1 MFKAERHAK
10 ILQEVR
16 ERGFIENSE
25 LAATYR
31 VSSITIRR
39 DLRTLCSQKLIKLEQ
54 GGAARVDYLVSA
66 TEPLYETKAYM
77 NADRK
82 AAIGAAAA
90 ELVTD
95 GDTII
100 LDSGTTTLRVAQAL
114 KGVSFRHL
122 RIFTSDIMIAKELC
136 PIAAF
141 DVIVL
146 GGLMRTS
153 YYNVYGTIAET
164 ALKMLKA
171 DKMFLGID
179 AATAKRGISNLQL
192 EEIGVKLKMMEI
204 SDEVIAVADSS
215 KFGIEAPYQLCSWSA
230 VSAVVTDDEI
240 DKKFLDLFDSLSIRA
255 YKVSRQE
262 ERTDR
267 RKENV

>member
-10 ILQEVR
+10 ILQEVH
-16 ERGFIENSE
+16 ERGFIESGE
-25 LAATYR
+25 LAAIYH

-39 DLRTLCSQKLIKLEQ
+39 DLRTLCGQKLIKLEH
-54 GGAARVDYLVSA
+54 GGATRVDYLVSD

-82 AAIGAAAA
+82 AAIGAVAAG
-90 ELVTD
+90 LVQD

-100 LDSGTTTLRVAQAL
+100 LDSGTTSLRVAQAL
-114 KGVSFRHL
+114 KRISFNHL

-136 PIAAF
+136 PAANF

-153 YYNVYGTIAET
+153 YYNTYGTIAET
-164 ALKMLKA
+164 VLKMLKA
-171 DKMFLGID
+171 NKMFLGLD
-179 AATAKRGISNLQL
+179 AATLKRGISNLQL
-192 EEIGVKLKMMEI
+192 EEIGVKQKMMEI

-215 KFGIEAPYQLCSWSA
+215 KFGIEAPYQLCSWSD
-230 VSAVVTDDEI
+230 VNAVVTDDEI
-240 DKKFLDLFDSLSIRA
+240 DKEFLDLFDSSGIRA
-255 YKVSRQE
+255 YKVSLKG
-262 ERTDR
+262 ERIDG
-267 RKENV
+267 RKESP